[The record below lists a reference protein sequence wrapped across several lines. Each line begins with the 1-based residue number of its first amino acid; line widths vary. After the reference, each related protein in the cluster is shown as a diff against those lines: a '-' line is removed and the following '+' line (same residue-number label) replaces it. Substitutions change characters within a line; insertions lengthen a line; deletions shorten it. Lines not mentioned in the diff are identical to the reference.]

1 MLQTKKNLY
10 ATALVAR
17 LSMELASQTILY
29 RKNPAPSSRANYS
42 LLFFIFSSVALRG
55 GCLSVSLQ
63 KKKKRAEEIESW
75 GGAAERFGGAA
86 MKFVVFQLLRVWLTP
101 VELVV
106 FLLSISLSSAALWAL
121 TRAERNFQFSHSF
134 ICLPS
139 TAVIC
144 LQQKNTWKYRLEVRT
159 MQSQRIIL
167 CARHRLLLGCC
178 QFPTCLRCGAL
189 RLPHCRLL
197 HAKKK

>member
-42 LLFFIFSSVALRG
+42 LLFFVFSSVALRG

-63 KKKKRAEEIESW
+63 KKKKKSRRAEGSCRAVWWSCDEVCFF
-75 GGAAERFGGAA
+75 R
-86 MKFVVFQLLRVWLTP
+86 LLRVWLTP

-106 FLLSISLSSAALWAL
+106 FFFFLFRSLLLRSELLREPSAI
-121 TRAERNFQFSHSF
+121 FPF
-134 ICLPS
+134 IHLF
-139 TAVIC
+139 TFHRRDMLATE
-144 LQQKNTWKYRLEVRT
+144 KNTWKHRFEVRT

-167 CARHRLLLGCC
+167 CARHRLLLGRC
-178 QFPTCLRCGAL
+178 QFPTCLRWCASVASL
-189 RLPHCRLL
+189 SPASRE
-197 HAKKK
+197 KKATRR